1 MACFCKIFLI
11 VSAICW
17 PCFFIMPSHFF
28 FKNFTFLHSLPITW
42 IIFFGS
48 AFLSIF
54 FKTPLRTPWQSWHV
68 IALKSNRNNLRL
80 SFSSWKTRDLPSTS
94 SSSDVSSNIGPSTS
108 STGLPNDAEKKT
120 YWVFPRI
127 WFDCFNYLP
136 KKSVENIR
144 THVSFILNGFF
155 EVKLNWKAIDDC
167 MSSIQTIF
175 PFYTDICDWILN
187 YQWETELR
195 NFPLRYYS
203 LHYKLDIRKISLSCP
218 LRNFDRS
225 DYK

>member
-17 PCFFIMPSHFF
+17 PCFFIMPSHFL
-28 FKNFTFLHSLPITW
+28 FKNLTFLHSLPITW

-144 THVSFILNGFF
+144 THVSFILNGF
-155 EVKLNWKAIDDC
+155 W
-167 MSSIQTIF
+167 S
-175 PFYTDICDWILN
+175 
-187 YQWETELR
+187 ETELKSNRWLYVFNSNYFSFLYGYLRLNFELSMR
-195 NFPLRYYS
+195 NRITKFSIAL
-203 LHYKLDIRKISLSCP
+203 LLIAL
-218 LRNFDRS
+218 
-225 DYK
+225 